1 MNALSVQSACVS
13 YGVLPALRNVS
24 LSVAKGECLAIV
36 GANGAGKSSLMRF
49 IAGAQ
54 AGTGVVQLGAAPAPK
69 FQAARARAGIGY
81 VPEGRRLFPSLSVR
95 ENIELGAE
103 TQRDGPWDMVRLT
116 TMFPDLTQFM
126 DRPATALSGGQQQMV
141 AIARA
146 LRGNPAVLLCDEVSL
161 GLAPKVVS
169 QMYRAL
175 AEIRQGDM
183 AMIVVEQDLE
193 KALSIA
199 DRLICIRQGKVTL
212 EAQANSVDRTAVEAA
227 YFGTSGEAA

>member
-1 MNALSVQSACVS
+1 MSAISVSSACVS
-13 YGVLPALRNVS
+13 YGVLPAVTGVD
-24 LSVAKGECLAIV
+24 LSVEDGECVAIV

-49 IAGAQ
+49 MAGAQ
-54 AGTGVVQLGAAPAPK
+54 KGEGTVHIQGVPAPK
-69 FQAARARAGIGY
+69 EQAKRARMGIGV
-81 VPEGRRLFPSLSVR
+81 VPEGRRLFASLSVQ

-103 TQRDGPWDMVRLT
+103 TRRDGPWSMDRLIA
-116 TMFPDLTQFM
+116 MFPDLSNFL

-161 GLAPKVVS
+161 GLAPKVVH

-175 AEIRQGDM
+175 AEIRKEGM
-183 AMIVVEQDLE
+183 SMIVVEQDLD

-199 DRLICIRQGKVTL
+199 DRLVCLRQGKVTL
-212 EAQANSVDRTAVEAA
+212 EAKATQVDRAAVEAA
-227 YFGTSGEAA
+227 YFGTSGARP

>member
-1 MNALSVQSACVS
+1 MSALSVQSACVS
-13 YGVLPALRNVS
+13 YGVIPALREVS

-54 AGTGVVQLGAAPAPK
+54 TGAGAVDLDGTPAPTQ
-69 FQAARARAGIGY
+69 QAFRARAGIGY

-103 TQRDGPWDMVRLT
+103 TRRDGPWDMARLT
-116 TMFPDLTQFM
+116 VMFPDLTQFM

-175 AEIRQGDM
+175 AEIRQGEM

-199 DRLICIRQGKVTL
+199 DRLLCLRQGQVTL
-212 EAQANSVDRTAVEAA
+212 EAKAHEVDRAAVEAA
-227 YFGTSGEAA
+227 YFGTGGEAA

>member
-1 MNALSVQSACVS
+1 MTALSVRSVCVS
-13 YGVLPALRNVS
+13 YGVLPALRDVS

-54 AGTGVVQLGAAPAPK
+54 PGTGSVKIDDVPAPAQ
-69 FQAARARAGIGY
+69 QAARARVGIGY

-103 TQRDGPWDMVRLT
+103 TRRDGPWDMERLIA
-116 TMFPDLTQFM
+116 MFPDLTQFM

-169 QMYRAL
+169 QMYRVL
-175 AEIRQGDM
+175 AEIRQSDM
-183 AMIVVEQDLE
+183 SMIVVEQDLD

-199 DRLICIRQGKVTL
+199 DRLICLRQGQVTL
-212 EAQANSVDRTAVEAA
+212 EAEAAKVNRAEVEAA
-227 YFGTSGEAA
+227 YFGTSKDAA